1 MGLPQLKIHSTLES
15 AIEAIQTYITQNKL
29 GKGDPLPPENTLSAE
44 LGISR
49 NIVRE
54 AMQHFRT
61 LGIIVSK
68 QRIGPTIARLMPK
81 DPYENY
87 MPFMA
92 AEADRLLPS
101 LSEARYALEVG
112 SAVLIVLKATVED
125 LQILDNIC
133 QTMKTEMDYRQM
145 IRLDG
150 EFHKSLLN
158 ATHNPII
165 CGMVPLLVNFF
176 NEKFRPQTEHKDFF
190 GPFPQRIID
199 EHQAIVK
206 ALQDRNPEGMRLN
219 LESHLKDY
227 LAFSQKA
234 SGGD

>member
-1 MGLPQLKIHSTLES
+1 MGLPQLKTHSTLES
-15 AIEAIQTYITQNKL
+15 AIEAIQNYITQNRL
-29 GKGDPLPPENTLSAE
+29 GMGDPLPPENTLSTE

-87 MPFMA
+87 MPFLD

-112 SAVLIVLKATVED
+112 SAELIVRNATAED
-125 LQILDNIC
+125 LRKLNDIC
-133 QTMKTEMDYRQM
+133 RQMNTEMDYQQM

-150 EFHKSLLN
+150 EFHKNLMN

-190 GPFPQRIID
+190 GAFPQRIID

-206 ALQDRNPEGMRLN
+206 ALEDKNPEEMRIN
-219 LESHLKDY
+219 LESHVKHY
-227 LAFSQKA
+227 LTRGKTPRVK
-234 SGGD
+234 